1 MHGSNGSCA
10 AGNCSVFIWLN
21 RLFRGNCMK
30 KTKKRKI
37 NFCRFPENN
46 LRKMRGMAMKRH
58 AGKKHIEKWRDSNMP
73 F

>member
-1 MHGSNGSCA
+1 
-10 AGNCSVFIWLN
+10 
-21 RLFRGNCMK
+21 MK

-58 AGKKHIEKWRDSNMP
+58 AGKKHIEKWCDSNMP
-73 F
+73 FFEGK